1 MFETSTT
8 NLVTGYSGTT
18 INGGTGTF
26 LSATNNLGLSM
37 AVTNQNNMVRQ
48 VKVAVFEVS
57 RNEDNKVISSKLVK
71 ELWIEQKNGS
81 SIELAVAKQLEKDF
95 DPANTVIKEMYSY
108 TF

>member
-1 MFETSTT
+1 MFEANTT

-48 VKVAVFEVS
+48 VRVAVFTVKRNKENKIVS
-57 RNEDNKVISSKLVK
+57 AEFTK
-71 ELWIEQKNGS
+71 ELWVEIKNGS
-81 SIELAVAKQLEKDF
+81 SVELAVAKELDKDF
-95 DPANTVIKEMYSY
+95 DPANTVIKEMYSI